1 MNVGLARSAPAHL
14 LKVAYCTCSV
24 NISRRKKKAIS
35 SDVVVCAVVLLLPLV
50 NHMSS
55 ARVGSSLYNAVY
67 PAKRLECFVSKPASK
82 CADRIVTGSVGGRW
96 EDVFRVA
103 AQAALEELGC

>member
-1 MNVGLARSAPAHL
+1 MQREHFSAE
-14 LKVAYCTCSV
+14 
-24 NISRRKKKAIS
+24 KKAIS